1 MKKRITAIIAIIL
14 IFCLLLAYGISFL
27 GMFSV
32 YAAPSKSQIQNELS
46 GVKAEKSEILKKAQ
60 TKQVEISELQQQINT
75 IQYDIN
81 AYTVKINNLTAE
93 LEEAQ
98 TKETNQYE
106 AMKLRLRTM
115 YEDNNT
121 TYISLLFS
129 GESLSEVL
137 SYLEIIK
144 QMSEHD
150 NNMHKELEKTRK
162 EIEEKKQLL
171 EDEKKVLDDK
181 KAILQQS
188 QDKIKAEK
196 AELDG
201 MASKLS
207 AEENELF
214 KKLKAIEEEE
224 QALQRQIISGG
235 SHSATSS
242 YGGGKLAYPSGYTTI
257 TSPYG
262 YRIHPIYGVRKLHT
276 GIDFGAPMGAAVYAA
291 ESGKVIMASY
301 YGGYGNTVII
311 DHGGGMTTL
320 YAHNS
325 ALYVSNG
332 QTVKRGQKIA
342 ACGSTG
348 NSTGP
353 HCHFE
358 VRINGA
364 TTDPMKY
371 LR

>member
-1 MKKRITAIIAIIL
+1 MKKRLTAIIAVVLLVCLIL
-14 IFCLLLAYGISFL
+14 VYSVSFL
-27 GMFSV
+27 GLFTA
-32 YAAPSKSQIQNELS
+32 YAAPNKTQIQNELS
-46 GVKAEKSEILKKAQ
+46 GVKAEKSEILNKAQ
-60 TKQVEISELQQQINT
+60 TKQVEITELQQQINT
-75 IQYDIN
+75 IQHDIN
-81 AYTVKINNLTAE
+81 AYTAKIEKMTVE
-93 LEEAQ
+93 LNEAQ
-98 TKETNQYE
+98 IKETNQYD

-162 EIEEKKQLL
+162 EIEEKKQVL

-181 KAILQQS
+181 KATLQQS

-201 MASKLS
+201 MAAKLTTQ
-207 AEENELF
+207 ENELF
-214 KKLKAIEEEE
+214 NKLKAIEEEE
-224 QALQRQIISGG
+224 LMLQRQIISGG
-235 SHSATSS
+235 SHSATSV
-242 YGGGKLAYPSGYTTI
+242 YNGGALAYPSGYTNV

-276 GIDFGAPMGAAVYAA
+276 GTDFGAPMGAAIYAA
-291 ESGKVIMASY
+291 ADGKVITSSY

-325 ALYVSNG
+325 ALYVSVG

-371 LR
+371 LK